1 LVKENNIEVKPEDIR
16 EFAKA
21 QLFSYMGNMNM
32 GQLDIEQPWVNDYV
46 ERMMKDR
53 KFIDDSFHRIQTDKL
68 FAVAENL
75 VQKDEKPITL
85 EDFQKLQAQHQHH
98 H

>member
-1 LVKENNIEVKPEDIR
+1 
-16 EFAKA
+16 
-21 QLFSYMGNMNM
+21 MCNMNM

-53 KFIDDSFHRIQTDKL
+53 KFVEDSYHRIQTDKI
-68 FAVAENL
+68 FNMAENL
-75 VQKDEKPITL
+75 VSRDEKAISL
-85 EDFQKLQAQHQHH
+85 EDFQKMQAEHH